1 MSATHFCTRITPYQI
16 MKVFSQLLT
25 YLIFAVLLITTSCS
39 DDENPAT
46 RRDQL
51 TGTWSLQ
58 SSELVGYQ
66 VVIDGT
72 SYTRSQVQQLAASNS
87 EIDALDQA
95 LEDGASLL
103 FPAGTTITFNSD
115 NQYTLDD
122 QSRIVSGGWSLSS
135 DENQLSVQTG
145 NPSNPGELNF
155 DIESLSNQTVQFILS
170 LDENDLDIGDEAES
184 FSVQYRYNFS
194 K

>member
-1 MSATHFCTRITPYQI
+1 